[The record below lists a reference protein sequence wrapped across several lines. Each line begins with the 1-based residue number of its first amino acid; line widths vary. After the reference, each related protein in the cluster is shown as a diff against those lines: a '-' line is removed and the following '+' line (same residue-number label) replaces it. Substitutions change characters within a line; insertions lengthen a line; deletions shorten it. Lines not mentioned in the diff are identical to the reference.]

1 MNAPQL
7 APEHPSRTAALV
19 FTGLA
24 VLMAIHLLV
33 RAFAVPITYEEA
45 TRFFTWVQQ
54 PGTPTDHVLTVLW
67 SKLCSMVFGPA
78 LVPQRFLALL
88 AFALFARYAYLL
100 GTLVRDKLVRWCLWA
115 ALLIMPFAV
124 EMFALAGGQALT
136 MAFLLMGLW
145 HLSCIPEDPGLR
157 PALWASLAFVGVA
170 LSTAFMLPAYAIG
183 ELAVLI
189 VVLSAG
195 GALRWKRVLLWAA
208 LAIAPGV
215 LLFPGHATD
224 DSGFELFLTEVL
236 RKWSLLVFGTHAQW
250 LVWTLVLSVVCMAVL
265 AYSRMRSAEVMTQRI
280 VLRTSVVLLVLWPVL
295 GILLYEPRDL
305 LHDLLP
311 WLPVFFLGWALALDH
326 AALHARHR
334 RWLALLLL
342 LPVLHMLSGIHVG
355 TTRYSGDG
363 AIPPSMAETVQRI
376 QAESAHPLVL
386 GGGVRQSAGWN
397 FGRLFDDDPLSTLQT
412 DHSARETADLLLL
425 SRPEADDV
433 SGKYSTIQQ
442 GPGGLTLVQRTVPFA
457 YTLLRDTALAFPLS
471 DAEYIELPMPPL
483 EDLLERAISF
493 DLVAVV
499 AAERESRR
507 GPYLIIEVNDVNMD
521 HLYYASRDMPLIRG
535 DGGKP
540 IRITHALPTVP
551 SNAQRVAIYIW
562 NPARV
567 PLKVDAASLRIMQRN
582 DPHEQAT
589 E

>member
-1 MNAPQL
+1 MNAHQL

-24 VLMAIHLLV
+24 VLMGIHLLV

-54 PGTPTDHVLTVLW
+54 PGTPTDHVLSVLW
-67 SKLCSMVFGPA
+67 SKLCTLVLGPA

-88 AFALFARYAYLL
+88 AFALFARHAFLL
-100 GTLVRDKLVRWCLWA
+100 GTLLRDKLLRWCLWI

-124 EMFALAGGQALT
+124 ELFALAGGQALA

-145 HLSCIPEDPGLR
+145 HLSRIPEEPGLR
-157 PALWASLAFVGVA
+157 PVLWASLAFVGVA
-170 LSTAFMLPAYAIG
+170 LSTVFMLPAWAIG
-183 ELAVLI
+183 ELAVFV
-189 VVLSAG
+189 VVLRAG

-215 LLFPGHATD
+215 LLFLGHATD
-224 DSGFELFLTEVL
+224 DSSFELFLTEVL
-236 RKWSLLVFGTHAQW
+236 RKWSLLVFGAHAQW
-250 LVWTLVLSVVCMAVL
+250 LVWTLILSVACMAVL
-265 AYSRMRSAEVMTQRI
+265 AIWRMHGKERG
-280 VLRTSVVLLVLWPVL
+280 VLLTLVVLLVLWPVL
-295 GILLYEPRDL
+295 GILLLQPQDL

-311 WLPVFFLGWALALDH
+311 WLPLFLLAWALALDEAARH
-326 AALHARHR
+326 ATHR
-334 RWLALLLL
+334 RWIALVLL
-342 LPVLHMLSGIHVG
+342 LPPIHMLLGIHVG
-355 TTRYSGDG
+355 TTRSSGDG
-363 AIPPSMAETVQRI
+363 AIPPNMAETVQRI
-376 QAESAHPLVL
+376 QAESTHPLVL

-397 FGRLFDDDPLSTLQT
+397 FGRLFDDVPLSSLQT

-471 DAEYIELPMPPL
+471 DAEYMELPMPPL
-483 EDLLERAISF
+483 EYLLERAISF
-493 DLVAVV
+493 DLFAVV
-499 AAERESRR
+499 AAERQARR
-507 GPYLIIEVNDVNMD
+507 GPYLIVEVNDANMD
-521 HLYYASRDMPLIRG
+521 HLYYASRDVHLIPG
-535 DGGKP
+535 QHGKP
-540 IRITHALPTVP
+540 IRIAHALPTVP
-551 SNAQRVAIYIW
+551 SSAQRVAIYIW

>member
-1 MNAPQL
+1 MNAHQL

-24 VLMAIHLLV
+24 VLMGIHLFV

-45 TRFFTWVQQ
+45 TRFFTLVQQ
-54 PGTPTDHVLTVLW
+54 PGIATDHVLSVLW
-67 SKLCSMVFGPA
+67 SKLCSLVLGPA

-88 AFALFARYAYLL
+88 SFGLFARYAYLL

-124 EMFALAGGQALT
+124 ELFALAGGQALA

-145 HLSCIPEDPGLR
+145 HLSRIPEEPGLR
-157 PALWASLAFVGVA
+157 PVVWASLAFVGVA
-170 LSTAFMLPAYAIG
+170 LSTAFMLPAWAIG
-183 ELAVLI
+183 ELAVL
-189 VVLSAG
+189 VALLRAG
-195 GALRWKRVLLWAA
+195 GATRWKRLALWAA

-215 LLFPGHATD
+215 LLFLGHATED
-224 DSGFELFLTEVL
+224 TGFELQLAQVL

-250 LVWTLVLSVVCMAVL
+250 LVWTLVLSVACMAVL
-265 AYSRMRSAEVMTQRI
+265 AIWRMHGKERG
-280 VLRTSVVLLVLWPVL
+280 VLLTLVVLLVLWPVL
-295 GILLYEPRDL
+295 GILLLQPQDL
-305 LHDLLP
+305 LHDLLA
-311 WLPVFFLGWALALDH
+311 WLPLFLLGWALALDH
-326 AALHARHR
+326 AARDATHR

-342 LPVLHMLSGIHVG
+342 LPVVHMLAGIHVG
-355 TTRYSGDG
+355 TTRSSGDG
-363 AIPPSMAETVQRI
+363 AIPPNMAETVQRI
-376 QAESAHPLVL
+376 QAESTHPLVL

-397 FGRLFDDDPLSTLQT
+397 FGRLFDEVPLSSLQT

-471 DAEYIELPMPPL
+471 DAEYMELPMPPL

-499 AAERESRR
+499 AAERQARR
-507 GPYLIIEVNDVNMD
+507 GPYLIIEVNDANMD
-521 HLYYASRDMPLIRG
+521 HLYYASRDVHLIPG
-535 DGGKP
+535 QHDKP

-551 SNAQRVAIYIW
+551 PEAQRVAIYIW

-567 PLKVDAASLRIMQRN
+567 PLKVDAASLRIMQRD
-582 DPHEQAT
+582 DPHQQAT